1 MRPESDK
8 KIVAYYVS
16 LLEFGRSILCLAEA
30 WIPLAI
36 VRAEVVKDQVL
47 GGYGA
52 VLRCLLRQMFLGPL
66 GISAAGVVLPLEGE
80 ATLITIS
87 FSNFLGDEEFL
98 NKSLDCKGASG
109 LLCCMG

>member
-1 MRPESDK
+1 M
-8 KIVAYYVS
+8 
-16 LLEFGRSILCLAEA
+16 EA

-36 VRAEVVKDQVL
+36 VRADVVKDQVL

-66 GISAAGVVLPLEGE
+66 GVGTTGVVLPLEGE

-87 FSNFLGDEEFL
+87 FSNLLGDEGVPQQEF
-98 NKSLDCKGASG
+98 G
-109 LLCCMG
+109 LQGSVRVALLHGLQECDALQFWLGPEGEMVYRRHR